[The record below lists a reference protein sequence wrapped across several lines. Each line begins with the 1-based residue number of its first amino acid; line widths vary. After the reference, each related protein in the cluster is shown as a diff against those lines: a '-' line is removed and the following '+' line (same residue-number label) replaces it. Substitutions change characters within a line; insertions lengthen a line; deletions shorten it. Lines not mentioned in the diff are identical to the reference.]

1 MSVYVNDF
9 KKIKKARQ
17 HAHQRSRHAVARS
30 APGDVAVAGCGLPA
44 LAAADVGRVR
54 DRDEEVEREREGDG
68 ESCTCPTGAADAVHR
83 IWKGRNKIEVMKGSY
98 FVLVIE

>member
-1 MSVYVNDF
+1 LSVYVNDF

-54 DRDEEVEREREGDG
+54 EMKRWRERERGREMGRVVPAPLMP
-68 ESCTCPTGAADAVHR
+68 PTLYT
-83 IWKGRNKIEVMKGSY
+83 GSRRDETK
-98 FVLVIE
+98 LR

>member
-1 MSVYVNDF
+1 MIS

-17 HAHQRSRHAVARS
+17 HAHQRSRHAIARS
-30 APGDVAVAGCGLPA
+30 APGDVAVARCGPPA